1 MPNQNRVSN
10 AYSHYETVDTNLRL
24 IESLSWL
31 VICAGGTLD
40 DDGVIAD
47 TMQIIVNLKKE
58 AQKANDALRDVIKG
72 VSHD

>member
-31 VICAGGTLD
+31 VICAGSMSD
-40 DDGVIAD
+40 DEQSIAD
-47 TMQIIVNLKKE
+47 AMQIIIKLKAE
-58 AQKANDALRDVIKG
+58 AQKANDALQDVIKEG
-72 VSHD
+72 Q